1 MLAYTVSMSLT
12 AVVLGLALWA
22 TPAISRDTLPLGV
35 SVPAER
41 VRDPV
46 VRRAI
51 RAWHRCCLVGAAV
64 AVAAIALL
72 HLSGISTS
80 RPGLPVIIMLAQL
93 GAGFASWTVMR
104 LPIIEAKR
112 QEGWYEDRR
121 VRKLAPIST
130 PEKSGSA
137 MPWYVAS
144 VLLLLVA
151 AVFVLLRY
159 DALPDP
165 LPIHWG
171 ADGTVDGWVRRSPL
185 QVLLPAA
192 IGLGMVAVVALCTRI
207 ARRRLLAS
215 IPVDGDRSRTRRLTL
230 AQAHLIDRVM
240 GPLALATGVSFAG
253 ILVLPLAKS
262 PAAARWW
269 LAITVTVTCLLI
281 MWMIADLIRLSRRF
295 TRRLTPVDADSPDD
309 DELWLGGL
317 FYVNRADPSL
327 LVPKRAGVGVALNYG
342 HPVGRALAVFILI
355 NLVVVIGV
363 CILL

>member
-1 MLAYTVSMSLT
+1 MILMT
-12 AVVLGLALWA
+12 VVLGLAFWA

-46 VRRAI
+46 VLRAI
-51 RAWHRCCLVGAAV
+51 RTWHGCCLVGAAV

-72 HLSGISTS
+72 HLSGISAS
-80 RPGLPVIIMLAQL
+80 RPGLPGIVMLAQL
-93 GAGFASWTVMR
+93 GTAFASWTVVR
-104 LPIIEAKR
+104 LPIIEVKR
-112 QEGWYEDRR
+112 QEGWYKGKR
-121 VRKLAPIST
+121 VRKLATIAATEEPANSV
-130 PEKSGSA
+130 A
-137 MPWYVAS
+137 WYVVS

-171 ADGTVDGWVRRSPL
+171 ADGTVDGWARRSPL

-192 IGLGMVAVVALCTRI
+192 IGLGLVAVVAWCARVTRL
-207 ARRRLLAS
+207 RLVQTT
-215 IPVDGDRSRTRRLTL
+215 PVDGDRGRAQRLTTT
-230 AQAHLIDRVM
+230 QALLITRAM
-240 GPLALATGVSFAG
+240 GPLALATSTSFAG
-253 ILVLPLAKS
+253 ILVLPLMK
-262 PAAARWW
+262 PPTAARWW
-269 LAITVTVTCLLI
+269 LAVTVTVTCLLI
-281 MWMIADLIRLSRRF
+281 LWMIADLIRLSRRF
-295 TRRLTPVDADSPDD
+295 TRRLMPVDADSPDD

-327 LVPKRAGVGVALNYG
+327 LVPKRAGVGVDLNYG

-355 NLVVVIGV
+355 DLIITVGV
-363 CILL
+363 CILA